1 MLQLRTPAACFA
13 GQRDAKLLELFKL
26 SDPDLNYKALSP
38 QRKKLVQ
45 FCMAEHTATLPLLP
59 IFPLKLSSL
68 IRFGWWCQYH
78 NVEGGMKSIRN
89 YLSAATEWCQAMGHP
104 DPRETEKWVFDKYK
118 REAPKMLEVFNGS
131 KAKLSLT
138 HDLFLS
144 LYMNL
149 NLDNIEHLQDAV
161 SYSALFFTAIRRGH
175 VIPKSRKMDDCKHLL
190 RWEHV
195 QFLPNFENCEEVVF
209 LLESGK
215 VRSIAKKDPTIAV
228 VGRCNI
234 EKICP
239 VQLLRLWYLQ
249 TFTGNSKQYVFAR
262 TAGGYPPLSSSW
274 TKRMRARLSAAAVKF
289 GMAEDEFCAKHWSG
303 ISFRKGALSALA
315 VHLQPHQLAAAGDH
329 ANVETTFKYYMEL
342 TIKNRAANTGLLEK
356 GFHSGSDVAEQFTLF
371 GAASRAE

>member
-1 MLQLRTPAACFA
+1 
-13 GQRDAKLLELFKL
+13 
-26 SDPDLNYKALSP
+26 
-38 QRKKLVQ
+38 
-45 FCMAEHTATLPLLP
+45 
-59 IFPLKLSSL
+59 
-68 IRFGWWCQYH
+68 
-78 NVEGGMKSIRN
+78 
-89 YLSAATEWCQAMGHP
+89 
-104 DPRETEKWVFDKYK
+104 
-118 REAPKMLEVFNGS
+118 
-131 KAKLSLT
+131 
-138 HDLFLS
+138 
-144 LYMNL
+144 
-149 NLDNIEHLQDAV
+149 
-161 SYSALFFTAIRRGH
+161 
-175 VIPKSRKMDDCKHLL
+175 
-190 RWEHV
+190 
-195 QFLPNFENCEEVVF
+195 
-209 LLESGK
+209 
-215 VRSIAKKDPTIAV
+215 
-228 VGRCNI
+228 
-234 EKICP
+234 